1 MSPGLSLIFV
11 LVVFNDHW
19 LSRCMVL
26 ILLPSPESSPKYCD
40 FALPFGEDS
49 AIRWQ
54 VGNGRGSV
62 RSLAQTG
69 GPHKKKV
76 ENGGFL
82 CETVKDRHRT
92 SPVRVSGS
100 LRSHWHPAN
109 RSGTR
114 L

>member
-40 FALPFGEDS
+40 FALPFREDS

-69 GPHKKKV
+69 GPHKKNVKNYCFKV
-76 ENGGFL
+76 FIHSSFL
-82 CETVKDRHRT
+82 SK
-92 SPVRVSGS
+92 
-100 LRSHWHPAN
+100 
-109 RSGTR
+109 
-114 L
+114 